1 MFKLL
6 LIIFLTFRTCACF
19 ITSAAVFQTEVM
31 KTFSAGETVTLQC
44 SISQNYENY
53 YYWFKQ
59 SLGEAPT
66 CILSVYG
73 SEMITFTGDFKSD
86 KRLSVKKKKEYF
98 ALIINDTRSSDTGIY
113 YCGAR
118 DYDQITFSNGMFL
131 NYKVSGESTIQQYI
145 QQFLPKMDLATS
157 NKHAFNPGDSVNL
170 QCTILTKRCVG
181 NHSVYWFRHGAGDS
195 HPGVIYTHENKN
207 DECMRNSS
215 LDSHSCIYNLPKLKV
230 TSSDDGM
237 YYCAVAMCGE
247 ILFGKGSRL
256 AIEAQNSLWS
266 DLKVSAL
273 VASNILCLL
282 IIAAL
287 LYKRKSKT
295 KETLETSHLLHQ
307 MPSVVSADEGALSYA
322 AVNFPERRKTE
333 RSTDTNVVYST
344 ARLGK

>member
-1 MFKLL
+1 
-6 LIIFLTFRTCACF
+6 
-19 ITSAAVFQTEVM
+19 M
-31 KTFSAGETVTLQC
+31 KTFSAGETVTLHC

-73 SEMITFTGDFKSD
+73 SSMKTFFGDFKND
-86 KRLSVKKKKEYF
+86 KRLSVKRKEDYF

-131 NYKVSGESTIQQYI
+131 HYKVSGESTIQQYI
-145 QQFLPKMDLATS
+145 QQFLPEMDLGTQD
-157 NKHAFNPGDSVNL
+157 KHEFNPGDSVNL

-181 NHSVYWFRHGAGDS
+181 NHSVYWFRHGSGDS
-195 HPGVIYTHENKN
+195 HPGVIYTHKN
-207 DECMRNSS
+207 RSDECMRSS
-215 LDSHSCIYNLPKLKV
+215 GVDSQSCIYNLPKHKL
-230 TSSDDGM
+230 TSSDAGM

-256 AIEAQNSLWS
+256 AIGAQNSLWS
-266 DLKVSAL
+266 NLMVSAL

-282 IIAAL
+282 IIAVL
-287 LYKRKSKT
+287 LYKRTSKT
-295 KETLETSHLLHQ
+295 KETFETSQLLHQ
-307 MPSVVSADEGALSYA
+307 MPSVVPADEGALSYA

-344 ARLGK
+344 ARLVK